1 MVHIAIP
8 KLIRVAEL
16 MSFDSGLGDEGKD
29 IAIQVIQQ
37 EFLPNQLT
45 EAETWLE
52 TLPEED
58 LGAVAC
64 GEDLS
69 DVQPL
74 PDGIGSRFR
83 SESSPADSI
92 DIPLHVHLVID
103 KMFDAIC
110 DHPM

>member
-8 KLIRVAEL
+8 KLIKVAEL
-16 MSFDSGLGDEGKD
+16 MSYDSGVGDEGKD
-29 IAIQVIQQ
+29 KAIQVVQQ

-45 EAETWLE
+45 EAETWLAG
-52 TLPEED
+52 LPEED
-58 LGAVAC
+58 LSAVAC

-69 DVQPL
+69 DGVAL

-83 SESSPADSI
+83 SESSPEDSI
-92 DIPLHVHLVID
+92 DIPLHVHLVLD

-110 DHPM
+110 DTPM